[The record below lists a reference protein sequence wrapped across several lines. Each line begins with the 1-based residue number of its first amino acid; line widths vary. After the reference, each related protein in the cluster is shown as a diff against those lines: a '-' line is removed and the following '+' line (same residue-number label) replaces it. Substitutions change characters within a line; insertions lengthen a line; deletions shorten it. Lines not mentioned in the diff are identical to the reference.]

1 MQRFALKNRLL
12 MKTNQ
17 QMKKIL
23 LSLTLSVFLLS
34 SCEVLSQLPGASMG
48 TQVTEGEAGQGIKD
62 ALGQGLGRAVLNL
75 NQTNAFFGSDFYKI
89 LLPPEVQKVERTLRN
104 IGLGNTVDKAILQIN
119 RGAEDA
125 VGFAKPIFIDAIK
138 QMSISDAINIIRGP
152 KDGATNYFREKTSAA
167 LIAAFSPSVK
177 ASLDKVEATKYYGDL
192 VNGYNRLPTTRN
204 KINPDLTA
212 YVVGKTVDAL
222 FDQIAKEELEIR
234 ENPLKRTTE
243 IMKKVFG
250 AKW

>member
-1 MQRFALKNRLL
+1 MLKRYLL
-12 MKTNQ
+12 
-17 QMKKIL
+17 IL
-23 LSLTLSVFLLS
+23 TVPLLFS
-34 SCEVLSQLPGASMG
+34 SCEVLSQLPNAMG
-48 TQVTEGEAGQGIKD
+48 TGVTENEAGMGIKD
-62 ALGQGLGRAVLNL
+62 ALGQGLTRAVLNL
-75 NQTNAFFGSDFYKI
+75 NKTDAFFGNDFYKI
-89 LLPPEVQKVERTLRN
+89 LLPPEVQNVERTLRT
-104 IGLGNTVDKAILQIN
+104 IGLGKTVDKAILQIN

-125 VGFAKPIFIDAIK
+125 VGFATPIFVNAIK

-152 KDGATNYFREKTSAA
+152 KDGATNFFREKTSAA

-192 VNGYNRLPTTRN
+192 VNGYNKLPTTRN

-250 AKW
+250 AVW

>member
-1 MQRFALKNRLL
+1 MIKRYLL
-12 MKTNQ
+12 
-17 QMKKIL
+17 I
-23 LSLTLSVFLLS
+23 LSVTLFFT
-34 SCEVLSQLPGASMG
+34 SCEVLSQLPNAMG
-48 TQVTEGEAGQGIKD
+48 TGVTEAEAGQGIKE
-62 ALGQGLGRAVLNL
+62 ALGQGLTRAVSNL
-75 NQTNAFFGSDFYKI
+75 NKTDAFFGNAFYKI

-104 IGLGNTVDKAILQIN
+104 IGLGQTVDKAILQIN

-125 VGFAKPIFIDAIK
+125 VGFATPIFVNAIK

-152 KDGATNYFREKTSAA
+152 KDGATNFFREKTSAA

-204 KINPDLTA
+204 KLNPDLTA

-234 ENPLKRTTE
+234 ENPVKRTTE
-243 IMKKVFG
+243 ILKKVFG
-250 AKW
+250 ATWN